1 MIPFFRKIRKKMADD
16 NKPMKYMRYA
26 IGEIV
31 LVVVGILI
39 ALQINNWN
47 TQLKLENEELRIL
60 NELKSVLVGKT
71 IFGDLEFMKNR
82 IKRNRESKASGDI
95 LIKYFQEDLP
105 YDDSLNYHFANAHS
119 RSIGLIKDHAYQ
131 NAKNYGLRFIS
142 NDSLKDLL
150 VWTYETNSYWLLELN
165 ERNNLYE
172 NNIVYPIL
180 LELFENINFS
190 DKKNRETISMIPLD
204 FVSLKNNAKYRNILN
219 STINKREEHIHF
231 QDKRYQR
238 MLKIVQL
245 LDKEIQ
251 TYN

>member
-1 MIPFFRKIRKKMADD
+1 MADD
-16 NKPMKYMRYA
+16 NKPLKYARYA

-71 IFGDLEFMKNR
+71 IIGDLEFVKNR
-82 IKRNRESKASGDI
+82 IKRNRESKESGDI

-131 NAKNYGLRFIS
+131 NAKNYGLNFIS

-180 LELFENINFS
+180 HELFENINFS
-190 DKKNRETISMIPLD
+190 DKKNRGTISMIPLD
-204 FVSLKNNAKYRNILN
+204 FVSLKNNVKYRNILN
-219 STINKREEHIHF
+219 STINRRKEHIHF

-245 LDKEIQ
+245 LDNEIQ
-251 TYN
+251 TYK